1 MEEPINMTIQLRRP
15 SDQAYSEPKSF
26 QYLPIYS
33 GSVDVEKSFDGS
45 TLFTGKRFKPDFQ
58 LYSHI
63 LAMDAAVLARQMF
76 HAASGTEQMDAY
88 TQCGFPL
95 AVNNVIANHNPVSDL
110 VEKSPRNPLI
120 SLALSNSNS
129 DEREVPPPLPEKGA
143 GFAKL
148 KGNLIK
154 TNEADPH
161 APKAQKGPAK
171 SVNFDRSSL
180 TTVMSIISE
189 TESDARF
196 SIASSEDLNS
206 RLSAA
211 FSDYSD
217 LTDVRSI
224 VESEVDVNDALS
236 LISSTHTLNDRLSLL
251 SEASDISDSDLTVI
265 DGNKSETNSIDT
277 IEKQLEMLESM
288 SVDPDCQTYSSFQMA
303 MKHPIYG
310 VPFRKPKFQSPP
322 EEAFNDQFY
331 DDPTDD
337 QLKFEIEVPVVPPR
351 VESMAAVSTP
361 PLPPRR
367 FKKLNQ
373 PLPDPPVKDLGLR
386 NALQAIKQ
394 TFRKSKPLNK
404 EEQSQSNSNLSAINA
419 SQENINKDIIVPS
432 IQFQGDIPQP
442 SDFGSD
448 SACEPTK
455 TSNQQVSD
463 LADSLTEAENYALY
477 MSLAP
482 LATASEFDEN
492 ETLSMLYADLNLA
505 REALE
510 AQGVK

>member
-1 MEEPINMTIQLRRP
+1 M
-15 SDQAYSEPKSF
+15 
-26 QYLPIYS
+26 YS
-33 GSVDVEKSFDGS
+33 GSVDVESSFDGN
-45 TLFTGKRFKPDFQ
+45 TMFAGKRFKPDFQ

-76 HAASGTEQMDAY
+76 HAANGTEQTDAFA
-88 TQCGFPL
+88 QCDFPRIDCNAAKL
-95 AVNNVIANHNPVSDL
+95 KLSESQPVSESK
-110 VEKSPRNPLI
+110 VAEKSPRAPVI
-120 SLALSNSNS
+120 SLILSENSS
-129 DEREVPPPLPEKGA
+129 DEREAPPPLPEKGV

-154 TNEADPH
+154 TNEGDP
-161 APKAQKGPAK
+161 PKGQRGPAK
-171 SVNFDRSSL
+171 SVNFDRASL
-180 TTVMSIISE
+180 ATIMSITSE

-251 SEASDISDSDLTVI
+251 SEATDISDSDLTVI
-265 DGNKSETNSIDT
+265 DGNRSETNSIDT

-288 SVDPDCQTYSSFQMA
+288 SLDPDCQTYSSFQMA

-310 VPFRKPKFQSPP
+310 LPLRKPKFDPSP
-322 EEAFNDQFY
+322 EEIFNDLVY
-331 DDPTDD
+331 DDPTDEL
-337 QLKFEIEVPVVPPR
+337 LKLEIGVPVVPPR
-351 VESMAAVSTP
+351 IESMAVTTP

-373 PLPDPPVKDLGLR
+373 PLPDPPIKDLGLR

-394 TFRKSKPLNK
+394 TFRKSKPINK
-404 EEQSQSNSNLSAINA
+404 EDQSQSNSNLAGINS
-419 SQENINKDIIVPS
+419 SQENVKDITLPS
-432 IQFQGDIPQP
+432 IQVH
-442 SDFGSD
+442 SDVTQSSHIGNNI
-448 SACEPTK
+448 APEPT
-455 TSNQQVSD
+455 TANLLNQQVID
-463 LADSLTEAENYALY
+463 LTDGLTEAENYALY

-492 ETLSMLYADLNLA
+492 ETLSMLYADLNIA

-510 AQGVK
+510 AQNTK